1 MSTRRRLQKGP
12 APLTLHQLAWN
23 VDEIGRLI
31 DIGRKARVEIQCLLD
46 SLENGS
52 ENMANTGANHRLSQ
66 VKRLLQDIVK
76 GFYRYRRTAATH
88 VLVIMISTETR
99 TKKPYALPIQCLPY
113 RSLTDSEIWGL
124 LNSVIKEMAL
134 LGMKVAGRHTSLVYT
149 II

>member
-52 ENMANTGANHRLSQ
+52 ETMANTRANHRLSQ
-66 VKRLLQDIVK
+66 VKSLLQDIVK
-76 GFYRYRRTAATH
+76 GFYRYCRTAATH

-124 LNSVIKEMAL
+124 LNSVIK